1 MNNKIYKINIR
12 RAKHFNKIKMK
23 KMSRVWMNN
32 LNLKQVKFFT
42 NLIQKY
48 FIRIQINKIMFK
60 MRL

>member
-48 FIRIQINKIMFK
+48 FIRI
-60 MRL
+60 